1 MGSRQTP
8 SLIPEVFPLAISQ
21 REVWLD
27 QRAWPGSA
35 HLNIGGGLFLSGPL
49 DEAKVRSALRL
60 LVSETETLRLVPL
73 ADGTQRLLPAF
84 EPALELV
91 ELDEIDH
98 MSAESDVC
106 EVMREWCRHRMS
118 EPFSLGEQPP
128 WRFALLRSSAG
139 LQCLSIQFHHLIMD
153 GWGTT
158 LVIRRWCDLY
168 TALLRNQ
175 PAPAAAGAGASYRD
189 YVEESHQYRRSAAF
203 ARDAA
208 YWRQALDALPAAMSD
223 PRAVQRDARL
233 LPPAHVVAQSLERTG
248 YAQLC
253 SQAAQRGYTAFGC
266 FLAALALY
274 LWRTSGREDLVIGV
288 PCLNRAG
295 QRYKRTPGMFVGLV
309 ALRLRLTPAGMTAA
323 QLLEQARQQIQGML
337 RHSRYPLSELGHHL
351 QPLRMG
357 RDSVMDVLLSFE
369 RQDYRASFGAAEFL
383 DSRQFFSGT
392 ARYPLA
398 VTVCEFDAD
407 ADLELVLEASAA
419 CYTHDEAELLGR
431 RLWCIA
437 KQLAAEPEQPLAQI
451 AIMPQEERWAV
462 LEGQHQ
468 DSAQLTEPPTFID
481 LFEHHAALQPEA
493 CALVWDGG
501 TLNYGELNRRA
512 AALAPALRAAGAAP
526 ERIVALAVPR
536 SPAMVVAL
544 LAVAKSGAA
553 FLPLDVDAPDARLR
567 EMLQDSGAV
576 ALLVSPDTPPALAA
590 LHANVLKVS
599 VSTSATRDAPAGQW
613 SRAGAD
619 HLAYVLY
626 TSGSSGKP
634 KGVLMPHGSLSRRL
648 AWMAKNWEIDSRDRA
663 VQTTQLHFDP
673 ALIELLLPLTHGASV
688 ALPPP
693 GRLHPERLADA
704 LLAHGATFCALV
716 PSTLAGILNGL
727 RGRESL
733 LKLRVA
739 CCGGEVLPSELAHR
753 FVVET
758 GAQLYN
764 VYGPTE
770 AAIFA
775 TAWHCVSHAGDGAPH
790 GTLPST
796 LPLPLGRPIDDTRIY
811 VLDDTFQPLPFGVT
825 GEVYIGGG
833 ALARGYLARPA
844 LTEKH
849 FLPDPFR
856 PGGSMYRT
864 FDRGW
869 LDCQGHL
876 HFAGRTDRQIK
887 LRGLRIEPGDV
898 EAACLVVPGVKQAVV
913 QKVEYEGAARLHA
926 WLGVGT
932 HSGLTA
938 VEVLATLRT
947 RLPDYMLP
955 AGFSLV
961 PALPVNSSGKVDL
974 QALPVPS
981 LPVASTARRAP
992 SRALEPELMA
1002 LWERELRSRPIG
1014 VHDNFFDL
1022 GGDSL
1027 TALGILGA
1035 MEDRLGRHL
1044 PLQLISEYPTIE
1056 LLAGALAVPQARPG
1070 VSLRLSEKSDAVPLY
1085 LAASG
1090 YGDVLR
1096 FQALAQA
1103 LAGALDVHMLQPPHD
1118 KAPAS
1123 TTDLA
1128 EIYADSIAAQGLAPG
1143 WLAGFSVGGV
1153 AALETACVLQARGM
1167 APLGLILL
1175 DTIHPNTAMGSSGSW
1190 RTLDWLVRT
1199 LHVQELT
1206 MNGRRLGAMF
1216 SDPGLIAQ
1224 VMALRTYRSRGFHGP
1239 CLLIKSS
1246 GLASWNR
1253 LLFKRWQRV
1262 MPNGLSEQ
1270 VVSGLHGS
1278 MFESTRVD
1286 ELAQA
1291 IARFVAARQGVDA
1304 AEMKGA

>member
-1 MGSRQTP
+1 MGSRQTA
-8 SLIPEVFPLAISQ
+8 SLIPDVLPLAISQ

-27 QRAWPGSA
+27 QRAWPGST
-35 HLNIGGGLFLSGPL
+35 HLNIGGGGFLVGPL
-49 DEAKVRSALRL
+49 NKALFRLALRQ
-60 LVSETETLRLVPL
+60 LVRETEALRLVPL
-73 ADGTQRLLPAF
+73 SDGTQRLLPPF
-84 EPALELV
+84 EPQLEQ
-91 ELDEIDH
+91 IDLP
-98 MSAESDVC
+98 AVPDPC
-106 EVMREWCRHRMS
+106 GVMREWWQQRIRD
-118 EPFSLGEQPP
+118 PFELGERPP
-128 WRFALLRSSAG
+128 WRFALLSAG
-139 LQCLSIQFHHLIMD
+139 NELHGLTIQFHHLIMD

-158 LVIRRWCDLY
+158 QIMRRWSDIY
-168 TALLRNQ
+168 NALAESQCVPETPGMSYLRYIEGSN
-175 PAPAAAGAGASYRD
+175 
-189 YVEESHQYRRSAAF
+189 QYRHSLAF
-203 ARDAA
+203 ARDKAFWLQQLSEPPA
-208 YWRQALDALPAAMSD
+208 PLIEKRLRQREPDKL
-223 PRAVQRDARL
+223 PRAHLVQL
-233 LPPAHVVAQSLERTG
+233 VLERET
-248 YAQLC
+248 YMRLRH
-253 SQAAQRGYTAFGC
+253 QATERGFSPFNC
-266 FLAALALY
+266 FLAAVALY
-274 LWRTSGREDLVIGV
+274 FWRTTGREELVIGV
-288 PCLNRAG
+288 PCLNRSG
-295 QRYKRTPGMFVGLV
+295 QRLKHTPGMFVGLL
-309 ALRLRLTPAGMTAA
+309 ALRLRIAAGMNVV
-323 QLLEQARQQIQGML
+323 QLLEQASGQMQTAL
-337 RHSRYPLSELGHHL
+337 RHARYPLSELGHQL
-351 QPLRMG
+351 QMRRLG

-369 RQDYRASFGAAEFL
+369 RQNYRLQFGTAQSR
-383 DSRQFFSGT
+383 DSRQIFSGT

-398 VTVCEFDAD
+398 VTVCEFDTN

-437 KQLAAEPEQPLAQI
+437 RQLAAEPEQPLAHI
-451 AIMPQEERWAV
+451 AIMPHEERWAV

-468 DSAQLTEPPTFID
+468 DSAQLVEPPPTFID
-481 LFEHHAALQPEA
+481 RFEHHAMLRPEA

-501 TLNYGELNRRA
+501 TLNYDELNRRA
-512 AALAPALRAAGAAP
+512 AALAQVLRAAGAAP
-526 ERIVALAVPR
+526 EQVVALAVPR

-553 FLPLDVDAPDARLR
+553 FLPLDVDAPEARLR
-567 EMLQDSGAV
+567 EILQDSGAI
-576 ALLVSPDTPPALAA
+576 ALLVSPDTPPALTA
-590 LHANVLKVS
+590 LHTNVLKVS
-599 VSTSATRDAPAGQW
+599 MSTLATHDAPDSQW
-613 SRAGAD
+613 SRASAD

-648 AWMAKNWEIDSRDRA
+648 AWMAKTWDIDSLDRA
-663 VQTTQLHFDP
+663 VQTTQLIFDP
-673 ALIELLLPLTHGASV
+673 ALVELLLPFTQGASV

-693 GRLHPERLADA
+693 GLLHPERLADVI
-704 LLAHGATFCALV
+704 LAHGATFCALV
-716 PSTLAGILNGL
+716 PSTLAGILNGF
-727 RGRESL
+727 RGREHL

-739 CCGGEVLPSELAHR
+739 CCGGEVLPPELAQR
-753 FVVET
+753 FLAET

-775 TAWHCVSHAGDGAPH
+775 TAWRCVPSAGDSA
-790 GTLPST
+790 LSV
-796 LPLPLGRPIDDTRIY
+796 PLPLGRPIDDTRIY
-811 VLDDTFQPLPFGVT
+811 VLDESLQPLPFGVT
-825 GEVYIGGG
+825 GEVFIGGG

-856 PGGSMYRT
+856 SGGSMYRA

-869 LDCQGHL
+869 LDCQGQL

-887 LRGLRIEPGDV
+887 LRGLRIEPGDI
-898 EAACLVVPGVKQAVV
+898 EAACLVLPGVKQAVV
-913 QKVEYEGAARLHA
+913 QKVEHDGVVRLHA

-932 HSGLTA
+932 HGGLTA
-938 VEVLATLRT
+938 VEVLARLRT

-974 QALPVPS
+974 QALPEPSVPAVS
-981 LPVASTARRAP
+981 AARRAP
-992 SRALEPELMA
+992 SRALEPELVA
-1002 LWERELRSRPIG
+1002 LWERELRTRPIS

-1035 MEDRLGRHL
+1035 MEDRLGRRL

-1056 LLAGALAVPQARPG
+1056 LLAGALALPQSRPG
-1070 VSLRLSEKSDAVPLY
+1070 VLRRLSEMSEMSDMNTIAPLY

-1090 YGDVLR
+1090 YGDALR
-1096 FQALAQA
+1096 FQALARA

-1118 KAPAS
+1118 ESPAS

-1128 EIYADSIAAQGLAPG
+1128 EIYADSIAAQSPAPG

-1175 DTIHPNTAMGSSGSW
+1175 DTIHPSTAMGSSGSW

-1224 VMALRTYRSRGFHGP
+1224 VMALRTYHSRGFYGP

-1246 GLASWNR
+1246 GLASWDR

-1278 MFESTRVD
+1278 IFEASRVD

-1291 IARFVAARQGVDA
+1291 IARFVSARQSVDA
-1304 AEMKGA
+1304 AETRSA